1 MLLIKQVF
9 ADKDGST
16 GTLYL
21 VSSDTGM
28 TYDQIITTYRKR
40 WNVECYHKS
49 LKQNVASEKS
59 PAKVVNTQK
68 NHFFASLCGYVRL
81 EMLRFSGR
89 LNHFAL
95 KAEIYI
101 NALRSAFSELQKLQ
115 PLKITA

>member
-1 MLLIKQVF
+1 MFLIKQVF

-16 GTLYL
+16 GTPYP

-28 TYDQIITTYRKR
+28 TYDQITATRRRR
-40 WNVECYHKS
+40 WNAECYHES
-49 LKQNVASEKS
+49 LRQNVASEKS
-59 PAKVVNTQK
+59 PAKVVSTQK
-68 NHFFASLCGYVRL
+68 NHFSASLCGYVRP
-81 EMLRFSGR
+81 EMPGFSGR
-89 LNHFAL
+89 LNHSAL